1 MLGYKEFKEMVKRE
15 LQRVLGETYL
25 VVEEGVVKN
34 NGVELEAFA
43 ALRKED
49 NVSPLVYVSELY
61 EHYKMGAVLEDIVEQ
76 VAEKMKVHVQIN
88 AQVLEQDFWDIYDQ
102 ISMTLVN
109 KELNKKKLEEVV
121 TRDFLDLVVIF
132 KIKLHATDY
141 ETCSCTITKQL
152 LKNWGIT
159 EEALCTVAWKN
170 LQKEQAVIR
179 NIMSVISGEDVEILE
194 LDDDKMLHILSN
206 RDNVQGAVMMMR
218 KEVLRS
224 FADRFEKNLYL
235 LPSSIHE
242 CMLLV
247 DNGEHDVDGLKQMV
261 QEINQ
266 SVVDAKEV
274 LSDSV
279 YYYDR
284 EMGEVK
290 KLC

>member
-1 MLGYKEFKEMVKRE
+1 M
-15 LQRVLGETYL
+15 
-25 VVEEGVVKN
+25 
-34 NGVELEAFA
+34 
-43 ALRKED
+43 
-49 NVSPLVYVSELY
+49 
-61 EHYKMGAVLEDIVEQ
+61 
-76 VAEKMKVHVQIN
+76 
-88 AQVLEQDFWDIYDQ
+88 
-102 ISMTLVN
+102 
-109 KELNKKKLEEVV
+109 
-121 TRDFLDLVVIF
+121 
-132 KIKLHATDY
+132 
-141 ETCSCTITKQL
+141 
-152 LKNWGIT
+152 
-159 EEALCTVAWKN
+159 LCTVAWKN

-284 EMGEVK
+284 EMGEVR